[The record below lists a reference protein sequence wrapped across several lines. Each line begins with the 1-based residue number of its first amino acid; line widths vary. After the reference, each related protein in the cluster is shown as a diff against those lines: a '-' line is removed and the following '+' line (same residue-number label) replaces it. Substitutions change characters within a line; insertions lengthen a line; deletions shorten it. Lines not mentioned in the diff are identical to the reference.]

1 MNQASAA
8 GVVRHEVD
16 VVVVGAGPA
25 GSTAAVYAQRA
36 GLKVALLEGRT
47 FPRDKI
53 CGDGLAG
60 KCLPILEELGLMDA
74 LGELPH
80 GTTTGVIFSSPKG
93 DVIQIPYAPEG
104 QPKVKGHVIRR
115 KVLDNFL
122 FQHAK
127 GLGIPTREKFKVSK
141 VLQENGKV
149 VGVVGQEFG
158 SDVLEEYHAKV
169 VIGADG
175 WNSKVAKET
184 GRYFEDTDHW
194 CLAMRQYWS
203 NVGGLTENIEL
214 HFIDDIIPG
223 YFWIF
228 PLENGEANVGLGIL
242 ETERKH
248 RNMDLREVLD
258 RAINH
263 PMFKERFK
271 NATPLERGGAW
282 PLPLG
287 SKRRKSYG
295 DGFVLV
301 GDAAALID
309 PFSGEG
315 IGQAVH
321 SGKMAAL
328 AIAEVLKEGEPTEAA
343 LKRYDDRFWAMFG
356 GEMMLSH
363 KLQKLA
369 RVKWLLNMVIGK
381 AARSRRVRETISGM
395 LANTV
400 PKKELTSPLFYLKLL
415 FD

>member
-1 MNQASAA
+1 MDQAS
-8 GVVRHEVD
+8 GVVCHDVD
-16 VVVVGAGPA
+16 VVVVGGGPA
-25 GSTAAVYAQRA
+25 GSTAAIYAQRA
-36 GLKVALLEGRT
+36 GLKVAVLEART

-60 KCLPILEELGLMDA
+60 KCLPILQELGLMEE
-74 LGELPH
+74 LSKLPH

-122 FQHAK
+122 FQHVK
-127 GLGIPTREKFKVSK
+127 TLGIPTREKFKVSK
-141 VLQENGKV
+141 VLQEDGKV
-149 VGVVGQEFG
+149 VGVEGQEFG
-158 SDVLEEYHAKV
+158 SETVEQYRAKV
-169 VIGADG
+169 VVGADG
-175 WNSKVAKET
+175 WNSRVAKDT

-194 CLAMRQYWS
+194 CLAMRQYWG

-242 ETERKH
+242 ETERV
-248 RNMDLREVLD
+248 RRGMDLREVLD

-263 PMFKERFK
+263 PLFKERFK
-271 NATPLERGGAW
+271 DAKPLERGGSW

-315 IGQAVH
+315 IGQAMH
-321 SGKMAAL
+321 SGKMAAV
-328 AIAEVLKEGEPTEAA
+328 AITEVLKEGAPTEAA

-363 KLQKLA
+363 KVQKLA